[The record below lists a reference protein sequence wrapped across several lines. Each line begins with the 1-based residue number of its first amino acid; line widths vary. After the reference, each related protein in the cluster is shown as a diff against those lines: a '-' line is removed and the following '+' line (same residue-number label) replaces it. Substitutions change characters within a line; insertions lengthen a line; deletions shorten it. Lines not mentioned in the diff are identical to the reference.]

1 MRIYIY
7 ANDVPNWHKRD
18 YLISRWTSTV
28 AKFRI
33 PIEICEISVCQ
44 NKALINAFYMSAPLA
59 DDVQTSPAQVH
70 GAKVQQILHIYKCIR
85 IFLEK
90 LDIHLCI
97 SKKNCNFAG
106 QICI

>member
-1 MRIYIY
+1 
-7 ANDVPNWHKRD
+7 
-18 YLISRWTSTV
+18 
-28 AKFRI
+28 
-33 PIEICEISVCQ
+33 
-44 NKALINAFYMSAPLA
+44 MSATLA
-59 DDVQTSPAQVH
+59 DDVQTSPTQVC

-97 SKKNCNFAG
+97 SKKMCNFAG